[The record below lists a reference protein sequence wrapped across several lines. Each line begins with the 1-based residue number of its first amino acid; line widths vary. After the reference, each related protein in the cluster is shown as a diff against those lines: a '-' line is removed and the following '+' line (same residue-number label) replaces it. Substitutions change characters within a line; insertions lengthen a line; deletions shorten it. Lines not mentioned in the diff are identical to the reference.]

1 MSDRY
6 LTDVEA
12 MACGRLAVAR
22 IRGLCVGLNA
32 ALDNNLLEQAS
43 NLEAANQLWGA
54 VQQESAAIAKITFR
68 DQQDATLMAQQSLGR
83 AVSFLKSRSDGASL
97 VVELIGDHTLTEV
110 KALRPAVFV
119 EVLDQASQAFAR
131 LAPDLLGSEMVLT
144 DLQQGLEVLRA
155 SIQQVRDS
163 QVAVRAVAIKTRKAR
178 ADWVRTYMLAKQT
191 VRLVLRTVDRM
202 DLLPVVFEDLMLPER
217 RSEPRLVG

>member
-1 MSDRY
+1 
-6 LTDVEA
+6 
-12 MACGRLAVAR
+12 
-22 IRGLCVGLNA
+22 
-32 ALDNNLLEQAS
+32 
-43 NLEAANQLWGA
+43 
-54 VQQESAAIAKITFR
+54 
-68 DQQDATLMAQQSLGR
+68 
-83 AVSFLKSRSDGASL
+83 
-97 VVELIGDHTLTEV
+97 
-110 KALRPAVFV
+110 
-119 EVLDQASQAFAR
+119 
-131 LAPDLLGSEMVLT
+131 LT